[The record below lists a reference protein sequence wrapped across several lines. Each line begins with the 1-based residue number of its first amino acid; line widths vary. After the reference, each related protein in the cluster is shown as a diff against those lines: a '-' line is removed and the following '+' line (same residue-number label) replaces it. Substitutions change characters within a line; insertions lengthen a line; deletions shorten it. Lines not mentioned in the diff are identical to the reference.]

1 MTVADLL
8 VDELKARGVPFI
20 ATLNGHG
27 LDPFYLACRRAG
39 MRMIDVRN
47 EQAARSALA
56 AQPSGWPRRYGDAMT
71 SVSVAASVPTG
82 FLRGFQGAM

>member
-1 MTVADLL
+1 MTAADLI
-8 VDELKARGVPFI
+8 VEELQARGVRFI

-47 EQAARSALA
+47 EQAAGYIPSLA
-56 AQPSGWPRRYGDAMT
+56 R
-71 SVSVAASVPTG
+71 
-82 FLRGFQGAM
+82 